1 MSPDQIK
8 EVRNQLGLT
17 QEEMADAFGI
27 AKLTMS
33 QYETGFRKPGP
44 TVLILLTV
52 LGSLPKKKALE
63 LIEILNKAV
72 KSLGLKRKGSKK

>member
-8 EVRNQLGLT
+8 EVRTQLGLT
-17 QEEMADAFGI
+17 QEEMADALGI

-52 LGSLPKKKALE
+52 LGSLSKKKALE
-63 LIEILNKAV
+63 LIEILNQAAKT
-72 KSLGLKRKGSKK
+72 LGLKRKGSKK